1 MGMHGMAFAW
11 KAAWWTVGVAGQV
24 LPWPFYLVVL
34 ASLLALVTEDARS
47 NRTDE
52 CCQSGTKTD
61 HDKEGSRNEAL
72 QTPSRRGIVVYASQR
87 GTAKRLA
94 EALVQQA
101 MESSVVL
108 ETADAKATDPEELPR
123 CEFVVF
129 VASTYTDGQPPDGT
143 QWFFDW
149 MTEAVDDF
157 RVGKGFF
164 SHTQFAVFGCG
175 NSLYEENFN
184 RVAKQ
189 LDRNME
195 SLGGNR
201 MMRMG
206 QGDEDKGTMHADFG
220 NWSESLIRRMTSP
233 QEEIEWDPRSPS
245 DSSAA
250 LGDSTSSDG
259 DSSNSDIDIED
270 LAGKMPRGKREKGTS
285 TTNVH
290 QEKPEMVHPVMR
302 QKLTKQG
309 YKIIGTHSGVKLCR
323 WTKAMLRGR
332 GGCYKHTFY
341 GIESHR
347 CMEATP
353 SLACANKCVF
363 CWRHHTNP
371 VGKEWK
377 WQMDDA
383 DMIVGQAVSEHVK
396 MIKQMKGVPGVQKAR
411 LQEGMQ
417 PKHCALSLVGEP
429 IMYPQIS
436 KLVEELHK
444 QRISTFLVTNAQFP
458 EAVRNLAPVTQLYVS
473 IDAATRDTLKAV
485 DRPLF
490 KDFWERFLECL
501 RLLNVKK
508 QRTVYRLTLIAG
520 WNMEDVKNYASLI
533 DVGKPDFIEIKG
545 VTFCGDSG
553 ANSLTMK
560 NVPYHKDVCEYSR
573 AICDLRDQ
581 EYELACAHE
590 HSCCVLLARKDKF
603 YRNGQWNTWIDY
615 DKFQDLVASGKEFD
629 STDYMLPTPSWAV
642 YGAQEAGFDPQ
653 ETRFRKVRRHKHSEA
668 KL

>member
-1 MGMHGMAFAW
+1 MKEIAWAW
-11 KAAWWTVGVAGQV
+11 KAAWWTVAAIGQL
-24 LPWPFYLVVL
+24 LPWPFQLVLV
-34 ASLLALVTEDARS
+34 ASLLALVVEDARTS
-47 NRTDE
+47 RKRA
-52 CCQSGTKTD
+52 CF
-61 HDKEGSRNEAL
+61 DKDLDAETHVQTCRNE
-72 QTPSRRGIVVYASQR
+72 TMETKGRRGVVVYASQR
-87 GTAKRLA
+87 GTAEQLA
-94 EALVQQA
+94 QTLVQQA
-101 MESSVVL
+101 AENNVVL
-108 ETADAKATDPEELPR
+108 EAADAKTTDPEELPR
-123 CEFVVF
+123 CEFVFF
-129 VASTYTDGQPPDGT
+129 VASTYTDGKPPDGT

-149 MTEAVDDF
+149 MAEAVDDF

-164 SHTQFAVFGCG
+164 NQTRFAVFGCG
-175 NSLYEENFN
+175 NSLYEENYN
-184 RVAKQ
+184 RVAKL

-195 SLGGNR
+195 NLGGIR
-201 MMRMG
+201 MMRLG
-206 QGDEDKGTMHADFG
+206 KGDEDKGTMHADFSK
-220 NWSESLIRRMTSP
+220 WSAILMQRLQNP
-233 QEEIEWDPRSPS
+233 QEGIQWDPESPT
-245 DSSAA
+245 DSSASLDDSA
-250 LGDSTSSDG
+250 SSEGDA
-259 DSSNSDIDIED
+259 SNSDVDIED
-270 LAGKMPRGKREKGTS
+270 LAGRMPRGKREAGVSAAKES
-285 TTNVH
+285 

-396 MIKQMKGVPGVQKAR
+396 MIKQMRGVPGVQKVR
-411 LQEGMQ
+411 LEEGMQ

-458 EAVRNLAPVTQLYVS
+458 DAIKNLSPVTQLYVS

-533 DVGKPDFIEIKG
+533 DIGKPDFIEIKG

-581 EYELACAHE
+581 EYQLACEHE
-590 HSCCVLLARKDKF
+590 HSCCVLLARKDRF
-603 YRNGQWNTWIDY
+603 YRDGRWHTWIDY

-642 YGAQEAGFDPQ
+642 FGAKEAGFDPQ
-653 ETRFRKVRRHKHSEA
+653 ETRFRKIRRHRNSEA